1 MSNEELKNKKRVNK
15 VFLGFFY
22 TFIVIIGL
30 VVVYMYNLDRNEF
43 YLKEDKVIIN
53 KGSSYQI
60 KLTPKNENI
69 FDYLNYI
76 YETEDKSIAT
86 VDQFGT
92 VKAVGTGETK
102 LNIRYKYGLENK
114 TMLIKTENVE
124 INSIAIKPETEDGN
138 NEQINI
144 RENENTQVSSEIVG
158 REEVHI
164 SVEYRSSD
172 EDVATIDEYG
182 HVEGIEEGTATIIG
196 ETEDG
201 VIGEI
206 PVEIEEEKP
215 SIESIEFSEKQI
227 TIKRESVNNLTIIKT
242 PINAEEE
249 RITYKSDNGN
259 VVVDENGKITG
270 INVGT
275 STITATS
282 ESGKQAFCVVQV
294 IEETKPIENI
304 YLNSTNEEI
313 KVGKSIQLVT
323 TISPSDATERE
334 VVWESSN
341 SNIATVE
348 QNGLV
353 IGKSEGQVVITVKSK
368 DGRVQARCNVTVV
381 PDKIYINTI
390 SIQEGNQQLVKGSKI
405 RLTPII
411 TPSNATERVLTWSS
425 SNPSVATVDV
435 TGTVT
440 TKGVGK
446 TTITVKTVNGKETT
460 IEIEVIEEPEEI
472 IEVQKITL
480 DKATATLEKNKS
492 LQLTATISPSNAT
505 DKNIEWSSSNTNV
518 ATVTNGKVQAKSA
531 GEATITVK
539 TSNGKK
545 TTCKIKVQV
554 LAERIL
560 ITNNENT
567 IKVGSSLKLNTTI
580 EPSDT
585 TNKDITWVSSDS
597 SIATVDSSGK
607 VTGKKVGNVVI
618 TAKTSNGKQANK
630 QIKVEAKEY
639 EVTSISLN
647 PANLV
652 LNEEE
657 ASKIVVTI
665 NPANATNQ
673 KITWKSSN
681 TKIATVDANG
691 YVKAVGKG
699 TVTITATSSNGKTA
713 TCKVT
718 SNVVLATAIK
728 LNHTETTINKGN
740 KLTLTA
746 TLTPS
751 DATSKI
757 TWKSSN
763 TSVAT
768 VTQKG
773 VITAVGTGTATI
785 TATTSTGKKD
795 TCKVIVQ
802 IPVTEV
808 TLNTTNKTLKVNDT
822 YTLVPTI
829 KPSNATDKTV
839 IWESSKSS
847 IATVDENGKVK
858 ALKKGTTIITATS
871 NGKKATCQITVTVPV
886 ESITLNS
893 ISKKLRPKESYQ
905 LKATVNPSNAT
916 DRAITWSSSN
926 TKIATVDETGMVTIA
941 ATAGNNKTVTIT
953 AKTSNGITATCKIT
967 VYKLTNNYNSKDQK
981 QYEILTRCNG
991 KNSGAATTCG
1001 TQTSTTNSSDVRI
1014 HFINVGKGD
1023 ATLLEINGKYGMID
1037 VGSAKKTTVD
1047 GAGNPTVESTT
1058 YIEGVLGTTKKL
1070 SFIIATHNHGD
1081 HEGMMP
1087 QIIEKFADK
1096 NTKYYYRQSP
1106 VSAANIK
1113 INNNT
1118 SMDVS
1123 NSSDTYEEGIENEKE
1138 EAAEEQD
1145 EISDSSKS
1153 TNFVRKTYC
1162 NSITSIYN
1170 CSGKK
1175 YNNLIEVTNKNGTS
1189 FTIDDVE
1196 IQLLSVEE
1204 AFLDE
1209 SSCIVKYNDG
1219 SEEKIEHEYSYQEC
1233 NELSGKTI
1241 NNKKV
1246 SSAEYYSDTENRN
1259 SLGALITY
1267 TNSSGNKIRT
1277 IITGDMYEGDEGRVV
1292 QELQNLGVNK
1302 IDIHKYG
1309 HHGTW
1314 QAGTLEYLSY
1324 IKPTYSIISTSDNSI
1339 HGRATNPGN
1348 YCYMQRNFG
1357 TKIYST
1363 SEMKTTNEIVT
1374 SIDQRNYLVEGA
1386 IVFDLKKVGQNNYE
1400 PDVYKVKKNSNGK
1413 ITGIE
1418 KDSVLKNKIKIE
1430 VNNDKTC
1437 SKTTYTGF
1445 MKNLNYG
1452 IQGATYYIN
1461 SSGDFYKG
1469 TLNLG
1474 DDTYHFENNRAFMR
1488 INFFYRPRNIRYY
1501 FGSDGKMVKNKCL
1514 NISGVVHCFNASG
1527 QLKCSDKVTEYCVNE

>member
-1 MSNEELKNKKRVNK
+1 MNNNDLYNEYNNNQSNNINNNIYSNYNNQNNNITNNNEEKPYYIMSNEELKNKKRVNK

-227 TIKRESVNNLTIIKT
+227 TIKRGSVSNLTIIKT

-368 DGRVQARCNVTVV
+368 DGRVQATCNVKVI
-381 PDKIYINTI
+381 PNKIYINTI

-411 TPSNATERVLTWSS
+411 TPNNATEKVLTWSS
-425 SNPSVATVDV
+425 SNPSIATVDV

-480 DKATATLEKNKS
+480 DKKNVTLEKNKS
-492 LQLTATISPSNAT
+492 FQLTATISPSNAT
-505 DKNIEWSSSNTNV
+505 DKNIEWSSSNT
-518 ATVTNGKVQAKSA
+518 
-531 GEATITVK
+531 
-539 TSNGKK
+539 
-545 TTCKIKVQV
+545 
-554 LAERIL
+554 
-560 ITNNENT
+560 
-567 IKVGSSLKLNTTI
+567 
-580 EPSDT
+580 
-585 TNKDITWVSSDS
+585 
-597 SIATVDSSGK
+597 
-607 VTGKKVGNVVI
+607 
-618 TAKTSNGKQANK
+618 
-630 QIKVEAKEY
+630 
-639 EVTSISLN
+639 
-647 PANLV
+647 
-652 LNEEE
+652 
-657 ASKIVVTI
+657 
-665 NPANATNQ
+665 
-673 KITWKSSN
+673 
-681 TKIATVDANG
+681 KIATVD
-691 YVKAVGKG
+691 K
-699 TVTITATSSNGKTA
+699 
-713 TCKVT
+713 
-718 SNVVLATAIK
+718 
-728 LNHTETTINKGN
+728 
-740 KLTLTA
+740 
-746 TLTPS
+746 
-751 DATSKI
+751 
-757 TWKSSN
+757 
-763 TSVAT
+763 
-768 VTQKG
+768 
-773 VITAVGTGTATI
+773 
-785 TATTSTGKKD
+785 
-795 TCKVIVQ
+795 
-802 IPVTEV
+802 
-808 TLNTTNKTLKVNDT
+808 
-822 YTLVPTI
+822 
-829 KPSNATDKTV
+829 
-839 IWESSKSS
+839 
-847 IATVDENGKVK
+847 
-858 ALKKGTTIITATS
+858 
-871 NGKKATCQITVTVPV
+871 
-886 ESITLNS
+886 
-893 ISKKLRPKESYQ
+893 
-905 LKATVNPSNAT
+905 
-916 DRAITWSSSN
+916 
-926 TKIATVDETGMVTIA
+926 TGMVTIA

-953 AKTSNGITATCKIT
+953 AKTSNGKTATCKIT

-1087 QIIEKFADK
+1087 QIVEKFADK

-1527 QLKCSDKVTEYCVNE
+1527 QLKCSDKVTQYCVNE